1 MFQHYNLLLVNV
13 MNYYSQFYTL
23 IFFNLT
29 LFLSLSP
36 APGSFLLSLPVLL
49 PTATIVSTA
58 AEFSPVTTASTPVAS
73 AHSR

>member
-1 MFQHYNLLLVNV
+1 MFQHYNLLLVNI

-29 LFLSLSP
+29 LFLSLS
-36 APGSFLLSLPVLL
+36 LTVLL